1 MCFRRGRQRFLEQ
14 PIGVQPAAAGHHLG
28 RQQHELLQLALGLL
42 RADGDRLEIDIDVQ
56 AVQFRQR
63 RLAARRRSRLHGG
76 GAEIRGP
83 VGPVP
88 LAQERLNVFW
98 LPGGDMALAD
108 FALARIGIRQR
119 RNIDRRGGRGTEHI
133 GEKMARNH
141 VDALDRHGRALLKAR
156 LLAGDG

>member
-1 MCFRRGRQRFLEQ
+1 MLWLTRQAHQPAGFGAGRIAAEMVGQQPQQAFDALDVFRRGRQRFLEK
-14 PIGVQPAAAGHHLG
+14 PIGVQPAAAGHHLR

-63 RLAARRRSRLHGG
+63 RLAARRRARLHGG

-108 FALARIGIRQR
+108 FALARIGIR
-119 RNIDRRGGRGTEHI
+119 
-133 GEKMARNH
+133 
-141 VDALDRHGRALLKAR
+141 
-156 LLAGDG
+156 